1 MRDMGKLVDGWCDG
15 VLAAKVVSGGP
26 ASKGAYPPSL
36 ALSYPVRYMIYLR
49 GAGPAASRG
58 ATKDMDSQSNMTLQP
73 RVQVRDGMAFIV
85 AAQTLIVAH

>member
-36 ALSYPVRYMIYLR
+36 ALSYPVRY
-49 GAGPAASRG
+49 GPAASRG

-85 AAQTLIVAH
+85 TAQTLIVAH